1 MIEAPWS
8 RAAPVKLW
16 TRCNRDS
23 RDLAGL
29 AGADVPRAGP
39 LPKLKDRSGAFPD
52 EPAPNFFDFN
62 IFDSIINW
70 DIYFLY

>member
-16 TRCNRDS
+16 TRCNKDS

-29 AGADVPRAGP
+29 AGAEVPRGGP
-39 LPKLKDRSGAFPD
+39 LPKVKDKSGAFPD
-52 EPAPNFFDFN
+52 VPAQKKNV
-62 IFDSIINW
+62 W
-70 DIYFLY
+70 L